1 MTAGFRFYL
10 LTDTHLYDE
19 VVKLGWLV
27 VLSVVVLL
35 AMFLSV
41 RAFSNQGGSPMSE
54 AKMIAVQPVHAPAP
68 GTLQEVLERLDAWY
82 VRYLPSVHRTLRPG
96 ATDAEL
102 NEFERRSGIRLPADF
117 RALYRWHDGQNWS
130 VGGVLGLDFQPL
142 SHVEYNWQLWKDSAE
157 NSDETSL
164 NSEMYIVSQPTGAIR
179 ELYATPKVVPFLSDG
194 GGNFVALDFNPDVA
208 GISGQVITTGRD
220 EVRRYVLAPNVEA
233 FLREYLHRLESVQ
246 VVVRQLPGYESEMWS
261 ARLTDAQGHGEE
273 GYYRLGDLY
282 PGFGASPAVI
292 QERTFDDDSPMS
304 LETSLSRLEVWL
316 SRNHPDLFA
325 QLGGPASAGELKDAA
340 ARLGGTL
347 PDDLETLYRK
357 HRDWK
362 EVFGLHSIPVD
373 QLGQQDPSTFGSPDG
388 PGTRVPYSSYDIQ
401 TSAQD
406 WLPFLRDDE
415 GNYVGVNQR
424 KYGEVLTFGPGI
436 KPRVVLKEQLVL
448 LMDRYVRFAEAGLLK
463 REGNRLVLPD
473 AEGKYGPVTVKT
485 AFPGFGASPAI
496 R

>member
-1 MTAGFRFYL
+1 MDA
-10 LTDTHLYDE
+10 DLYDE
-19 VVKLGWLV
+19 VVQRGWLV

-35 AMFLSV
+35 VTFLNV
-41 RAFSNQGGSPMSE
+41 PAFSNQGGSPMSE
-54 AKMIAVQPVHAPAP
+54 AKIIAVQPVHAPAP
-68 GTLQEVLERLDAWY
+68 KTLQEVLERLDAWY
-82 VRYLPSVHRTLRPG
+82 ARYLPSVHKTLRPG
-96 ATDAEL
+96 ATEAEL
-102 NEFERRSGIRLPADF
+102 DEFERKFGIRLPADF

-130 VGGVLGLDFQPL
+130 VGGVLGLDFQSL
-142 SHVEYNWQLWKDSAE
+142 EQVAYGFGSLEDGADMSVYL
-157 NSDETSL
+157 SL
-164 NSEMYIVSQPTGAIR
+164 NVEMYIISQPTGAIR
-179 ELYATPKVVPFLSDG
+179 ELYTTPKVVPFLSDG

-282 PGFGASPAVI
+282 PGFGAFPAVV
-292 QERTFDDDSPMS
+292 QERKYDDDSPMS

-347 PDDLETLYRK
+347 PDELETLYRK